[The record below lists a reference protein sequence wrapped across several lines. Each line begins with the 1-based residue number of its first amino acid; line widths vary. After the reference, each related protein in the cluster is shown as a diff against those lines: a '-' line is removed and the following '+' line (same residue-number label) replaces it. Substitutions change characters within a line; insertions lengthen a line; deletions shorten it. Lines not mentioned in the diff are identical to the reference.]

1 MCRFQVILHAA
12 VVFME
17 TTNLTSKM
25 ISSASY
31 DVAASSLLIKLND
44 GSVRRIK
51 APRIMYENLIS
62 AESPGWYYMRH
73 IRPLISH

>member
-1 MCRFQVILHAA
+1 
-12 VVFME
+12 ME
-17 TTNLTSKM
+17 TMNLTSKM

-31 DVAASSLLIKLND
+31 DVAASALLIKLND

-73 IRPLISH
+73 IRPLK